1 VLEADQVTFCAWDG
15 AAGTLQVL
23 RATGTLPAAEVQPGP
38 AFPIGELDMDGY
50 APDGDV
56 PVVHRRDDAATQ
68 PAVREFL
75 GQIGAASVFT
85 IPVLDPA
92 GGRWLLE
99 VFFVDPARTV
109 EPWELREAT
118 GLAPLAATAFSR
130 DALTSELEQVEGRF
144 RTLVEQLPAITY
156 VDRADGL
163 PLYTSPQ
170 VETLLGFSIAEWQS
184 SRESWLSKV
193 HPDDQERV
201 RAEADASLAAG
212 KPVDVEYRIVAA
224 DGRVVW
230 FYDRARAV
238 SRDGGRTRNLQG
250 VMLDI
255 TDRKVAEQALQESE
269 ARRSRVLEEM
279 LRAQEA
285 ERARIAVDLHD
296 DTIQVMTAT
305 LFLLDRLA
313 WAAADGDL
321 ERIAEGVARAR
332 ETLGQAVDRT
342 RRLTF
347 ELRPPLLESQGLGAA
362 VRDLADEASQEAGFA
377 TDVAIAVD
385 RYPAMVEELAY
396 RTVAEAIANVRR
408 HAAAG
413 LVRVRIW
420 EEGGRLRGEVADD
433 GRGFDVPAALDR
445 GAMRLHLGLDA
456 MRERLLLAGG
466 DVAIESR
473 RGEGT
478 CVRFSIPLS

>member
-1 VLEADQVTFCAWDG
+1 
-15 AAGTLQVL
+15 
-23 RATGTLPAAEVQPGP
+23 
-38 AFPIGELDMDGY
+38 
-50 APDGDV
+50 
-56 PVVHRRDDAATQ
+56 
-68 PAVREFL
+68 VREFL
-75 GQIGAASVFT
+75 GQIGAAGVFT
-85 IPVLDPA
+85 VPTFDPTC
-92 GGRWLLE
+92 GRWLLE
-99 VFFVDPARTV
+99 VFFTDPAR
-109 EPWELREAT
+109 EIEAWEVREAAE
-118 GLAPLAATAFSR
+118 LAPLAATAVSR

-144 RTLVEQLPAITY
+144 QTLVEQLPAITY
-156 VDRADGL
+156 IDRADGL

-170 VETLLGFSIAEWQS
+170 VESLLGFSIAEWQS

-193 HPDDQERV
+193 HPDDRERI
-201 RAEADASLAAG
+201 RAEADASIAAG
-212 KPVDVEYRIVAA
+212 LPIDVEYRIVAA

-230 FYDRARAV
+230 FYDRARAI

-313 WAAADGDL
+313 WAIADGDL

-332 ETLGQAVDRT
+332 ETLVQAVDRT

-362 VRDLADEASQEAGFA
+362 VRDLADEASQEAGF
-377 TDVAIAVD
+377 VAEVEIAVH
-385 RYPAMVEELAY
+385 RHPAMVEELAY

-413 LVRVRIW
+413 LLRVRMW
-420 EEGGRLRGEVADD
+420 EEDGHLHGEVADD

-466 DVAIESR
+466 DVAIDSR
-473 RGEGT
+473 SGKGT
-478 CVRFSIPLS
+478 RVCFSIPLG